1 MTSKHQHPFLKIKT
15 MTDIACFHQY
25 NQNIIN
31 KLQRIGKE
39 KNAVKQLDKE
49 ETLLLTV
56 RTWLVFDSMEELK
69 EALENDTGEEVVKL
83 LCEIG
88 VDLEKDHDGKTA
100 LHLAIRGNKMIIG
113 SDEFHENPRI
123 VKILLEHGASVHAKD
138 DYGHAPL
145 HKACGNGNLEIVQ
158 ALIQHNA
165 DVNVLDDMR
174 RTPLHHACWDETAEI
189 VQILLDHG
197 ASVHAKD
204 CYGNTPLHK
213 ACGSG
218 NLEAVQSLIKHHA
231 DVHAIS
237 DTSKTPLHK
246 ACMGGHLEIVQE
258 LLKHKPKINAI
269 TKRGKEMTPLMFAVQ
284 NGSIEIVEELLKHGA
299 DTNICDPKFG
309 SALHLAM
316 DYYEYEHEQ
325 IVLTLLK
332 NGCNT
337 KDRAKLTYD
346 HDYDLPDC
354 TPLEMALDMES
365 IHIVKMIAFYET

>member
-1 MTSKHQHPFLKIKT
+1 MI
-15 MTDIACFHQY
+15 DIASFHQY

-56 RTWLVFDSMEELK
+56 RTWSIFDSMEELK
-69 EALENDTGEEVVKL
+69 EALENDTGEEVVKR

-88 VDLEKDHDGKTA
+88 VDLEKDYDGKTA

-218 NLEAVQSLIKHHA
+218 NSEAVQTLIQHHA
-231 DVHAIS
+231 DVHAKS
-237 DTSKTPLHK
+237 DLNKTPLHN
-246 ACMGGHLEIVQE
+246 ACMAGHLEIVQE
-258 LLKHKPKINAI
+258 LLKHKPNVNVI
-269 TKRGKEMTPLMFAVQ
+269 TNRVQMTPLMYAAFK
-284 NGSIEIVEELLKHGA
+284 GHFEIVKELLKHGT
-299 DTNICDPKFG
+299 DINFNNPRYG
-309 SALHLAM
+309 SALHLAIE
-316 DYYEYEHEQ
+316 YEYECVV
-325 IVLTLLK
+325 ITLLK
-332 NGCNT
+332 YGCNT
-337 KDRAKLTYD
+337 KVRAKKTIHYVN
-346 HDYDLPDC
+346 LPDC
-354 TPLEMALDMES
+354 TPFEKALDMKS
-365 IHIVKMIAFYET
+365 IGIVKMIAYHET